1 MRPEWWD
8 RYEDALNNWGIGL
21 GLPYVAHKVYEI
33 RSLEGV
39 EQFFKKITETP
50 SFAANHFKL
59 FFRGWLEGR
68 LKDSPASGET
78 VYGRELLLLPSLVT
92 IDEPYKGKP
101 ISEHANQVPVADTPK
116 PAGRF
121 ESNMRASWAE
131 VDATVLQRAG
141 EYSDTW
147 SDCQWLK
154 VKAIAKRFGLE
165 LSTEMAR
172 ALAAGALCDVKYQRN
187 QGGYKRDSFLDGVA
201 YDLNAME
208 EVAVL
213 DTMTP
218 TGKASLFKDLR
229 KDTLT

>member
-1 MRPEWWD
+1 MKKKQIRIQFT
-8 RYEDALNNWGIGL
+8 RRQLNALRRAD
-21 GLPYVAHKVYEI
+21 YS
-33 RSLEGV
+33 SLE
-39 EQFFKKITETP
+39 
-50 SFAANHFKL
+50 A
-59 FFRGWLEGR
+59 
-68 LKDSPASGET
+68 
-78 VYGRELLLLPSLVT
+78 
-92 IDEPYKGKP
+92 
-101 ISEHANQVPVADTPK
+101 VPVPK

-121 ESNMRASWAE
+121 ESNMRASWKE

-141 EYSDTW
+141 EYADTW

>member
-1 MRPEWWD
+1 MQPEWWE
-8 RYEDALNNWGIGL
+8 RYEDALNNWGNGIGL
-21 GLPYVAHKVYEI
+21 PCVSQKVYEI
-33 RSLEGV
+33 RSREGV
-39 EQFFKKITETP
+39 EQFFKKIGETH
-50 SFAANHFKL
+50 SYAVNHFKM
-59 FFRGWLEGR
+59 FFCGWLESKLR
-68 LKDSPASGET
+68 DAPNSGEK
-78 VYGRELLLLPSLVT
+78 VYGQELLMIPSLNT
-92 IDEPYKGKP
+92 IEEPSS
-101 ISEHANQVPVADTPK
+101 ISVSVNPVPVAPTPK

-154 VKAIAKRFGLE
+154 VKAIAKRYGLE
-165 LSTEMAR
+165 LSTDLAR

-208 EVAVL
+208 EVAQL
-213 DTMTP
+213 DKLTP
-218 TGKASLFKDLR
+218 TGVAELFKDTR
-229 KDTLT
+229 KVLP